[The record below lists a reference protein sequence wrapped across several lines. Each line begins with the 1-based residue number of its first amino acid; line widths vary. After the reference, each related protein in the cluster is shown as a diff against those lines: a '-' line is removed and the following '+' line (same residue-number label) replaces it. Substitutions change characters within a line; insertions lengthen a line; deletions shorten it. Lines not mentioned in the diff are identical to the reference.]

1 MKIFNTVEIL
11 SVFSILIILLLVCL
25 TDTLQQKNIKRDM
38 ENLEISIQKL
48 DKRLSDIME
57 PSLPEWEEK

>member
-11 SVFSILIILLLVCL
+11 SVFCILIILLLVCL
-25 TDTLQQKNIKRDM
+25 TDTLQQKNMRRQM
-38 ENLEISIQKL
+38 ENLDISIKKL
-48 DKRLSDIME
+48 DLRLSDIME

>member
-38 ENLEISIQKL
+38 ENLEISIKKL

>member
-25 TDTLQQKNIKRDM
+25 TDTLQQKDMRRHM
-38 ENLEISIQKL
+38 ENLEISIKKL
-48 DKRLSDIME
+48 DLRLSDIME

>member
-25 TDTLQQKNIKRDM
+25 TDTLQQKNMRRQM
-38 ENLEISIQKL
+38 ENLDISIKKL
-48 DKRLSDIME
+48 DLRLSDIME
-57 PSLPEWEEK
+57 PPLPEWEEK